1 MAQLVLPPIMQLNYY
16 KTANYNFIIL
26 LNVIYFIFVLFIYF
40 SIE

>member
-1 MAQLVLPPIMQLNYY
+1 MAQLVLPPIMQLNY
-16 KTANYNFIIL
+16 YNFIIL